1 MKRFI
6 AILIVLS
13 VGLNVWQ
20 LDRIREL
27 ENKKPMLIYKADNAG
42 GEVFGVVVEKSR
54 HGKLYTITIRDY
66 GVFVVT
72 KDVFD
77 KVKVG
82 DEVML

>member
-20 LDRIREL
+20 LDRIGEL
-27 ENKKPMLIYKADNAG
+27 ENKKPMLVYKADNQG

-54 HGKLYTITIRDY
+54 HGKLYTLTIQDY

-72 KDVFD
+72 KDVYD

>member
-13 VGLNVWQ
+13 VGLNIWQ

-27 ENKKPMLIYKADNAG
+27 ENKKPMLIYRADNAG
-42 GEVFGVVVEKSR
+42 SEVFGVVVEKSR
-54 HGKLYTITIRDY
+54 HGKLYTLTIQDY

-72 KDVFD
+72 KDVYD

>member
-27 ENKKPMLIYKADNAG
+27 ENKKPMLIYRADNAG
-42 GEVFGVVVEKSR
+42 SEVFGVVVEKSR
-54 HGKLYTITIRDY
+54 HGKLYTLTIRDH

-72 KDVFD
+72 KEVYD

-82 DEVML
+82 DEVRI

>member
-42 GEVFGVVVEKSR
+42 AEIFGRVVEKGR
-54 HGKLYTITIRDY
+54 HGKLYTVTIRDY

-72 KDVFD
+72 KDVYD
-77 KVKVG
+77 KVRVG
-82 DEVML
+82 DEVLL

>member
-42 GEVFGVVVEKSR
+42 SEVFGVVVEKSR

-72 KDVFD
+72 KDVYD

>member
-77 KVKVG
+77 KVKVV

>member
-6 AILIVLS
+6 AIWILLS
-13 VGLNVWQ
+13 AGLNIWQ

-42 GEVFGVVVEKSR
+42 SEVFGVVVEKSR

-66 GVFVVT
+66 GVFVIS
-72 KDVFD
+72 KDKWD

-82 DEVML
+82 NEVML

>member
-27 ENKKPMLIYKADNAG
+27 ENKKPMLIYKADNQG
-42 GEVFGVVVEKSR
+42 GEVFGVVVEKSKY
-54 HGKLYTITIRDY
+54 GKLYTITIRDY

-72 KDVFD
+72 KDVYE
-77 KVKVG
+77 KVRVG

>member
-6 AILIVLS
+6 AILIILS
-13 VGLNVWQ
+13 VGLNIWQ

-27 ENKKPMLIYKADNAG
+27 ENKKPMLIYRADNEG

-54 HGKLYTITIRDY
+54 HGKLYTLTIRDY

-72 KDVFD
+72 KDVYE

-82 DEVML
+82 DEVLL

>member
-6 AILIVLS
+6 AILIILS
-13 VGLNVWQ
+13 VGLNIWQ

-27 ENKKPMLIYKADNAG
+27 ENKKPMLIYRADNEG

-54 HGKLYTITIRDY
+54 HGKLYTLTIRDY

-72 KDVFD
+72 KDVYE

-82 DEVML
+82 NEVLL

>member
-6 AILIVLS
+6 AILIILS
-13 VGLNVWQ
+13 VGLNIWQ

-27 ENKKPMLIYKADNAG
+27 ENKKPMLIYRADNAG

-66 GVFVVT
+66 GMFIVT
-72 KDVFD
+72 KDVYE

-82 DEVML
+82 NEVLL

>member
-6 AILIVLS
+6 AIWILLS
-13 VGLNVWQ
+13 AGLNIWQ
-20 LDRIREL
+20 SIHIKKL
-27 ENKKPMLIYKADNAG
+27 EEKRPMIIYKADNAG

-54 HGKLYTITIRDY
+54 HGKLYTLTIRDY

-72 KDVFD
+72 KYVYE